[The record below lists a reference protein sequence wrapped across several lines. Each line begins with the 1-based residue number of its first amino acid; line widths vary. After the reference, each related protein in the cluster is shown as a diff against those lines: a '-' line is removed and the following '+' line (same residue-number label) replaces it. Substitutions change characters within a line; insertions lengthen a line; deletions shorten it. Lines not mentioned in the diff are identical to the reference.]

1 MTASLQAHITAFVVR
16 HRIKPRLGDMSDV
29 ARVRLVFDHPL
40 SPPRGVRYTDAVV
53 GGVAGEWVEVPG
65 PAAAA
70 SAASAASTTLL
81 YLHGGGFIGCSP
93 RTHRPITAALALQ
106 GLRVFVPDYRL
117 APEHPFPAGPQD
129 VQSVYRAL
137 RADPSI
143 GRLVVAGDS
152 AGGNLALGLML
163 ALRDAGDRL
172 PDAAVLFSP
181 STDLSGGSPSITL
194 NAERDP
200 MFPGPD
206 LQNVSNAY
214 LQGADPSDPLAS
226 PLLGDLTGLPPLLIH
241 VGESECLRDDSLRLA
256 QKAREAG
263 VTVELRVF
271 DTVPHVW
278 QNLHR
283 LPEARQSIAAAGRFL
298 REAQRRTQPE
308 TLDVV
313 IIGAG
318 LSGIGAAVHL
328 QRDCPAKRFTL
339 LEARATVGGT
349 WDLFR
354 YPGVRSDSD
363 MYTLGYEFKPW
374 RDAKAIADGPSIL
387 RYVQETAADEG
398 IAPHIRYGHRVVAAD
413 WSAEHGHWS
422 LSIERS
428 DGRGPLTL
436 RARFVLF
443 CAGYY
448 NYAQGYRP
456 QFPGEERFEGSLVHP
471 QFWPEG
477 LVHAG
482 KKVVVIG
489 SGATAVTL
497 VPELAKTAA
506 HVTMLQ
512 RSPTYV
518 VARPGIDP
526 IAEALKRW
534 LPARLAYALVRAKN
548 VLIGM
553 YFYRLARKYPVQAQV
568 RILDMVRTAVGPGI
582 DVDRHFKPSYKPW
595 DQRLC
600 LVPDGDL
607 FTSLRAGSA
616 SVVTDQ
622 IECFTAHGIRL
633 QSGQELPAD
642 LIVTATGL
650 QMNVLGEVKISLDGQ
665 PADLTQG
672 LVYKGLMQAGL
683 PNLANTLGYTNAS
696 WTLKADLTARYVCRL
711 LKHMDRHGH
720 TVCTPVA
727 DASVQPEPILTFTSG
742 YVQRALPLL
751 PKQGNRKPWRLDQN
765 YLLDVMTLR
774 FKAIND
780 GVLSFGR
787 AAGGV
792 GTGAATASSSAISA
806 AA

>member
-70 SAASAASTTLL
+70 STASTTLL

-137 RADPSI
+137 RADPTI
-143 GRLVVAGDS
+143 DRLVVAGDS

-214 LQGADPSDPLAS
+214 LQGADPNDPLAS

-387 RYVQETAADEG
+387 RYVQETAAEEG

-436 RARFVLF
+436 HARFVLF

-456 QFPGEERFEGSLVHP
+456 QFPGEESFGGSLVHP

-497 VPELAKTAA
+497 VPEMAKTAA

-512 RSPTYV
+512 RSPTYIV
-518 VARPGIDP
+518 SRPAEDR
-526 IAEALKRW
+526 IANWLRTK
-534 LPARLAYALVRAKN
+534 LPAKLAYGLVRWRN
-548 VLIGM
+548 VL
-553 YFYRLARKYPVQAQV
+553 VQLFFFQLSRRRPA
-568 RILDMVRTAVGPGI
+568 MVRKQMVKGVRDALGPDYDVG
-582 DVDRHFKPSYKPW
+582 RHFTPTYNPW
-595 DQRLC
+595 DQRVC
-600 LVPDGDL
+600 LVPDADL
-607 FTSLRAGSA
+607 FDAINSGKAD
-616 SVVTDQ
+616 VVTDT
-622 IECFTAHGIRL
+622 IETITPDGIRL
-633 QSGQELPAD
+633 TSGQELKAEV
-642 LIVTATGL
+642 IVAATGL
-650 QMNVLGEVKISLDGQ
+650 KIQLLSDVEFRVDGSVQ
-665 PADLTQG
+665 PLNETLT
-672 LVYKGLMQAGL
+672 YKGLMFSDV
-683 PNLANTLGYTNAS
+683 PNLSYSFGYTNAS
-696 WTLKADLTARYVCRL
+696 WTLKADLTAAFVCRL
-711 LKHMDRHGH
+711 LNRLRDRACHIA
-720 TVCTPVA
+720 VA
-727 DASVQPEPILTFTSG
+727 QRSPGVAEAPFLDFTSG
-742 YVQRALPLL
+742 YVQPAKAIL
-751 PKQGNRKPWRLDQN
+751 PKQGKTKPWKLNQN
-765 YLLDVMTLR
+765 YALDMAALKLGKLDDGVMQ
-774 FKAIND
+774 FKAC
-780 GVLSFGR
+780 R
-787 AAGGV
+787 APVGGE
-792 GTGAATASSSAISA
+792 AA
-806 AA
+806 